1 MSWREGYVA
10 DVAYTSGVYLET
22 APAHLSACALLA
34 GTRAPDPSRPY
45 RYLELGCGTGMGV
58 CMLAAANPHAQ
69 FLGVDFNPT
78 HVAAATA
85 LIEAAGLENVR
96 VEEASFADLAGPAGA
111 VHGRFDYAVAHGVWT
126 WVGPGAQAELVAALD
141 RCTAPGGLVYMG
153 YNNMAGWASS
163 LPLQRLIADHAAR
176 VPGDSLARIRAA
188 VKFALDLRAAQPR
201 GIDFARLEL
210 QLKDALDDPDKAPA
224 GLYNYLAHEYLN
236 AHWRPVFPSEVAGA
250 LADAKLTYVGG
261 ADPFSA
267 LPELSMTAAQ
277 AKAAEAYPDAAGRQV
292 LADLIAPTSFR
303 QDIFVRGPQPLSATR
318 REAAL
323 RGVRLAAAAE
333 PLAGRALN
341 VDVPGGK
348 LELDPPPYLAV
359 TARLDAGPADVNE
372 LLGEVERAGRRMSAT
387 ELLVVLVGS
396 GMATPV
402 ALRPAEGAAPDR
414 ARARRYNTAMVE
426 ALRDQAGLRLA
437 LASPL
442 TGSGVRAS
450 LNDCLAYLARIAPPG
465 AYPEL
470 DVPALHEAGAALAP
484 FWEASAVL

>member
-22 APAHLSACALLA
+22 APAHLSACALL
-34 GTRAPDPSRPY
+34 GGSRAPDPSAPF

-58 CMLAAANPHAQ
+58 CLLAAANPHAQ

-78 HVAAATA
+78 HVAAAQA
-85 LIEAAGLENVR
+85 LIAAAGLENAR
-96 VEEASFADLAGPAGA
+96 VEEAAFADLAGSRGEAL
-111 VHGRFDYAVAHGVWT
+111 GRFDYAVAHGVWT
-126 WVGPGAQAELVAALD
+126 WVGPAAQRELVAALD
-141 RCTAPGGLVYMG
+141 RCVTPGGLVYMG

-163 LPLQRLIADHAAR
+163 LPLQRVIADHAAR
-176 VPGDSLARIRAA
+176 TPGDSLARIRAA
-188 VKFALDLRAAQPR
+188 VKFALSLRAAEPR
-201 GIDFARLEL
+201 GIDFGRLEL
-210 QLKDALDDPDKAPA
+210 QLKDTLDDPDKAPP
-224 GLYNYLAHEYLN
+224 GLYAYLAHEYLN
-236 AHWRPVFPSEVAGA
+236 AHWRPVFPSEVAEH

-277 AKAAEAYPDAAGRQV
+277 ARAAEAYPDAGGRQV

-303 QDIFVRGPQPLSATR
+303 QDIFVRGPQPLSPPR

-323 RGVRLAAAAE
+323 RGVRLAAAE
-333 PLAGRALN
+333 PLAGRELS

-348 LELDPPPYLAV
+348 LELDPLPYRAV
-359 TARLDAGPADVNE
+359 IARLDAGPAEVSE
-372 LLGEVERAGRRMSAT
+372 LLAEVEAAGRRMSAT
-387 ELLVVLVGS
+387 ELLVVLAGS

-402 ALRPAEGAAPDR
+402 ARRPADGGPGPDR
-414 ARARRYNTAMVE
+414 ARARRYNVAMVE

-442 TGSGVRAS
+442 TGSGVKAN
-450 LNDCLAYLARIAPPG
+450 LNDCLAYLAHVAPAG

-470 DVPALHEAGAALAP
+470 DAPPLREAAQALAP
-484 FWEASAVL
+484 FWEAMAVL